1 MKLILIILGI
11 LLLVAAIAGVVMS
24 EGKGI
29 VGGIIFGL
37 LGIVLFI
44 WGFSIVIVPSGY
56 VGIKTSYGQIDGEV
70 LTSGQYFSVPFIHQ
84 VDKIN
89 CKQQE
94 KDFKDLQV
102 WSETS
107 ERTEI
112 YCEHIV
118 VDYQINSEYAAW
130 IWKNVEEWDNNLLK
144 QTSVES
150 GIKTATKQ
158 FNDTDVTDRKKIEKV
173 AKEAIQESLNEKYGN
188 QILNVV
194 SVNIGNMNFTDAYNE
209 AIEKKNQA
217 KLEAERA
224 DYENQKKI
232 KDAEAAAKEKKIK
245 AQSDAEAILIKA
257 EAEAEANKKISQS
270 LTPELIQKKMID
282 KWDGKLPIISGNS
295 SSMLNVDSLFQE
307 ELKGE

>member
-1 MKLILIILGI
+1 MKILLIILGMV
-11 LLLVAAIAGVVMS
+11 LLVAAIAGVVMS
-24 EGKGI
+24 EGKGLI
-29 VGGIIFGL
+29 GGIIFGL
-37 LGIVLFI
+37 LGIILFI
-44 WGFSIVIVPSGY
+44 CGFSIVIVPSGY
-56 VGIKTSYGQIDGEV
+56 VGIKTSYGQISGEV
-70 LTSGQYFSVPFIHQ
+70 LPSGQYFSVPFIYH

-94 KDFKDLQV
+94 KDFNDLQV

-209 AIEKKNQA
+209 AI
-217 KLEAERA
+217 
-224 DYENQKKI
+224 
-232 KDAEAAAKEKKIK
+232 
-245 AQSDAEAILIKA
+245 
-257 EAEAEANKKISQS
+257 
-270 LTPELIQKKMID
+270 
-282 KWDGKLPIISGNS
+282 
-295 SSMLNVDSLFQE
+295 
-307 ELKGE
+307 

>member
-1 MKLILIILGI
+1 MKLLLIIVGLIILTVSI
-11 LLLVAAIAGVVMS
+11 SWAAMAD
-24 EGKGI
+24 EGKY
-29 VGGIIFGL
+29 VGIIGAL
-37 LGIVLFI
+37 LGIILFI
-44 WGFSIVIVPSGY
+44 CGFSITIIPSGY
-56 VGIKTSYGQIDGEV
+56 VGIKTSYGQISGEV
-70 LTSGQYFSVPFIHQ
+70 LSSGQYFSIPFIYH

-94 KDFKDLQV
+94 KDFGELRI

-112 YCEHIV
+112 YCEHVV

-130 IWKNVEEWDNNLLK
+130 IWQNIEEWDNNLLK
-144 QTSVES
+144 QTSIES

-158 FNDTDVTDRKKIEKV
+158 FNDTDVTNRVKIEKV

-245 AQSDAEAILIKA
+245 VQSEAEAILIKA

-270 LTPELIQKKMID
+270 LTPELVQKKMID
-282 KWDGKLPIISGNS
+282 KWDGKLPIVSGNS
-295 SSMLNVDSLFQE
+295 SSMLNVDSLLQE
-307 ELKGE
+307 EQKGE

>member
-1 MKLILIILGI
+1 MKIVLIILGM
-11 LLLVAAIAGVVMS
+11 LLLVAAVAGVVMS
-24 EGKGI
+24 EGKGLI
-29 VGGIIFGL
+29 GGIIFGL

-44 WGFSIVIVPSGY
+44 CGFSIVIVPSGY
-56 VGIKTSYGQIDGEV
+56 VGIKTSYGQISGEV
-70 LTSGQYFSVPFIHQ
+70 LPSGQYFSIPFIYH

-94 KDFKDLQV
+94 KDFNDLQV
-102 WSETS
+102 WSETF

-245 AQSDAEAILIKA
+245 VQSEAEAILIKA

-270 LTPELIQKKMID
+270 LTPELVQKKMID

-295 SSMLNVDSLFQE
+295 SSMLNVDSLLQE
-307 ELKGE
+307 EQKGE

>member
-1 MKLILIILGI
+1 MKIVLIILGM
-11 LLLVAAIAGVVMS
+11 LLLIAAIGGVVMS
-24 EGKGI
+24 EGKGLI
-29 VGGIIFGL
+29 GGIIFGL

-44 WGFSIVIVPSGY
+44 CGFSIVIVPSGY
-56 VGIKTSYGQIDGEV
+56 VGIKTSYGQISGEV
-70 LTSGQYFSVPFIHQ
+70 LPSGQYFSIPFIYH

-94 KDFKDLQV
+94 KDFNDLQV

-245 AQSDAEAILIKA
+245 VQSEAEAILIKA

-270 LTPELIQKKMID
+270 LTPELVQKKMID

-295 SSMLNVDSLFQE
+295 SSMLNVDSLLQE
-307 ELKGE
+307 EQKGE

>member
-1 MKLILIILGI
+1 MKLLLIIVGLVI
-11 LLLVAAIAGVVMS
+11 LAVSISWAAMAD
-24 EGKGI
+24 EGKY
-29 VGGIIFGL
+29 VGIIGAL

-44 WGFSIVIVPSGY
+44 CGFSITIIPSGY
-56 VGIKTSYGQIDGEV
+56 VGIKTSYGQISGEV
-70 LTSGQYFSVPFIHQ
+70 LSSGQYFSIPFIYH

-94 KDFKDLQV
+94 KDFGELRI

-112 YCEHIV
+112 YCEHVV

-130 IWKNVEEWDNNLLK
+130 IWQNIEEWDNNLLK
-144 QTSVES
+144 QTSIES

-158 FNDTDVTDRKKIEKV
+158 FNDTDVTNRAKIEKV
-173 AKEAIQESLNEKYGN
+173 AKETVQKSLNEKYGN
-188 QILNVV
+188 QVLNIV

-217 KLEAERA
+217 KLEAEKA

-232 KDAEAAAKEKKIK
+232 KDAEAVSQEKKIK
-245 AQSDAEAILIKA
+245 AQGDAEATLIKA
-257 EAEAEANKKISQS
+257 EAEAEANKKISES
-270 LTPELIQKKMID
+270 LTKELIQKRMID
-282 KWDGKLPIISGNS
+282 KWDGKLPIVSGDS
-295 SSMLNVDSLFQE
+295 SPIINMDSLFE
-307 ELKGE
+307 EEQKGE

>member
-1 MKLILIILGI
+1 MKLLLIIVGLVI
-11 LLLVAAIAGVVMS
+11 LTVSISWTAMAD
-24 EGKGI
+24 EGKY
-29 VGGIIFGL
+29 VGIIGAL

-44 WGFSIVIVPSGY
+44 CGSSITIIPSGY
-56 VGIKTSYGQIDGEV
+56 VGIKTSYGQISGEV
-70 LTSGQYFSVPFIHQ
+70 LSSGQYFSIPFIYH

-94 KDFKDLQV
+94 KDFGELRI

-112 YCEHIV
+112 YCEHVV

-130 IWKNVEEWDNNLLK
+130 IWQNIEEWDNNLLK
-144 QTSVES
+144 QTSIES

-158 FNDTDVTDRKKIEKV
+158 FNDTDVTNRVKIEKV
-173 AKEAIQESLNEKYGN
+173 AKEAVQKSLNEKYGN
-188 QILNVV
+188 QVLNIV

-217 KLEAERA
+217 KLEAEKA

-232 KDAEAAAKEKKIK
+232 KDAEAVSQEKKIK
-245 AQSDAEAILIKA
+245 AQGDAEATLIKA
-257 EAEAEANKKISQS
+257 EAEAEANKKISES
-270 LTPELIQKKMID
+270 LTKELIQKRMID
-282 KWDGKLPIISGNS
+282 KWDGKLPIVSGDS
-295 SSMLNVDSLFQE
+295 SPIINMDSLFKE
-307 ELKGE
+307 EQKGE

>member
-1 MKLILIILGI
+1 MKLLLVITGLVILGI
-11 LLLVAAIAGVVMS
+11 SIAWILMSDDGKAFGIAG
-24 EGKGI
+24 
-29 VGGIIFGL
+29 FL
-37 LGIVLFI
+37 LGAILFI

-56 VGIKTSYGQIDGEV
+56 VGIKTSYGQISGEV
-70 LTSGQYFSVPFIHQ
+70 LPSGQYFSVPFIYH

-94 KDFKDLQV
+94 KDFNDLQV

-188 QILNVV
+188 QVLNVV

-217 KLEAERA
+217 KLEAEKA

-232 KDAEAAAKEKKIK
+232 KDAEAVSQEKKIK
-245 AQSDAEAILIKA
+245 AQGDAEATLIKA
-257 EAEAEANKKISQS
+257 EAEAEANKKISES
-270 LTPELIQKKMID
+270 LTKELIQKRMID
-282 KWDGKLPIISGNS
+282 KWDGKLPIVSGDS
-295 SSMLNVDSLFQE
+295 SPIINMDSLFNE
-307 ELKGE
+307 EQKGE

>member
-1 MKLILIILGI
+1 MK
-11 LLLVAAIAGVVMS
+11 LLLVIIGLIVLGLSIMWISMIDDGKALGVAGFVLGAI
-24 EGKGI
+24 
-29 VGGIIFGL
+29 
-37 LGIVLFI
+37 LFI

-56 VGIKTSYGQIDGEV
+56 VGIKTSYGQISGEV
-70 LTSGQYFSVPFIHQ
+70 LPSGQYFSVPFIHHI
-84 VDKIN
+84 DKIN

-94 KDFKDLQV
+94 KDFKDLQI

-282 KWDGKLPIISGNS
+282 KWDGKLPVTMAGGDSRLL
-295 SSMLNVDSLFQE
+295 LNLP
-307 ELKGE
+307 K

>member
-1 MKLILIILGI
+1 MK
-11 LLLVAAIAGVVMS
+11 LLLVIIGLIVLGLSIMWISMIDDGKALGVAGFVLGAI
-24 EGKGI
+24 
-29 VGGIIFGL
+29 
-37 LGIVLFI
+37 LFI

-56 VGIKTSYGQIDGEV
+56 VGIKTSYGQISGEV
-70 LTSGQYFSVPFIHQ
+70 LPSGQYFSVPFIHHI
-84 VDKIN
+84 DKIN

-94 KDFKDLQV
+94 KDFKDLQI

-295 SSMLNVDSLFQE
+295 SSILNVDSLFQE

>member
-1 MKLILIILGI
+1 MK
-11 LLLVAAIAGVVMS
+11 LLLVIIGLIVLGLSIIRISMIDDGKAFGVAGFVLGAI
-24 EGKGI
+24 
-29 VGGIIFGL
+29 
-37 LGIVLFI
+37 LFI

-56 VGIKTSYGQIDGEV
+56 VGIKTSYGQISGEV
-70 LTSGQYFSVPFIHQ
+70 LPSGQYFSVPFIHHI
-84 VDKIN
+84 DKIN

-94 KDFKDLQV
+94 KDFKDLQI